1 MFHPDTQSQEER
13 KKERKKHS
21 VHQIHGLSFTTANKS
36 HDPLCCCCTLSY
48 SKPHYC
54 SPTQRVVDLSE
65 RQQQQQLHRAVTA
78 AQRALW
84 RKKKK
89 KKNSECIIDNFA
101 IIDSTL
107 KKKYIKKKRIQQQQQ
122 KKNPWNSPSHKRSD
136 ISKNPRGTS
145 PYLLHCERHADAVLL
160 HQHSPRTKV
169 MAARKEGWRLAGSS
183 VFAWCFFFNEF
194 GYLIKFI
201 CPIRTR
207 DRWDPRIPPAW
218 TRPQSCITSGF
229 CLRES
234 PHTRRHRKYNRVWW
248 GLQQSCCQNPQ
259 FTVLGFFFFLH
270 RHR

>member
-1 MFHPDTQSQEER
+1 
-13 KKERKKHS
+13 
-21 VHQIHGLSFTTANKS
+21 
-36 HDPLCCCCTLSY
+36 
-48 SKPHYC
+48 
-54 SPTQRVVDLSE
+54 
-65 RQQQQQLHRAVTA
+65 
-78 AQRALW
+78 
-84 RKKKK
+84 
-89 KKNSECIIDNFA
+89 
-101 IIDSTL
+101 
-107 KKKYIKKKRIQQQQQ
+107 
-122 KKNPWNSPSHKRSD
+122 
-136 ISKNPRGTS
+136 
-145 PYLLHCERHADAVLL
+145 
-160 HQHSPRTKV
+160 

-259 FTVLGFFFFLH
+259 FTVLGFFFFCTGTVNFVGGKKCERDQHQNSGTSRSKQQPQPQRPGTGTELRVASSLLKAH
-270 RHR
+270 LTINK